1 MQSLHVRSGATD
13 QPAGH
18 NTGRPIPGKMLHE
31 RASGLKEP
39 FSSLFSPL
47 SQGTV
52 DMVSLG
58 REKGVSGVKAG
69 EEVWGKKFGGKD
81 W

>member
-1 MQSLHVRSGATD
+1 M
-13 QPAGH
+13 
-18 NTGRPIPGKMLHE
+18 
-31 RASGLKEP
+31 
-39 FSSLFSPL
+39 LFSPL

-58 REKGVSGVKAG
+58 GEKGVSGVKAG

-81 W
+81 E